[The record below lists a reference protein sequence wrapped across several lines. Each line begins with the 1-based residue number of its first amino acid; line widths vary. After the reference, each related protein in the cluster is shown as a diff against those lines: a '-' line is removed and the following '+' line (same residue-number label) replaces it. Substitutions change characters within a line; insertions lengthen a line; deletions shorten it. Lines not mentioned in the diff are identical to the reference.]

1 MNAALPFSSSWTRN
15 WQKPDYSWCSLDVI
29 KPSAVGKNVPG
40 HDILILIVWPLPQ
53 ELIFP
58 YLWIQQTSFW
68 RVFWE
73 SRCLR
78 FGLTTPHYHV
88 GQRGFR
94 AHESTW
100 SGPLPQAAVAVFCL
114 PRTSELLSLIALH
127 GRKHR
132 YVGRKVGGMLDAY
145 MEGGRKHSE
154 IIKVQNLDR
163 IEGPWSCHPLI
174 WKLHLFHKGLFFGSC
189 VSGLKSPIVAFLFC
203 SFEPLR
209 PFFPLNK
216 SQILFDQLSPD

>member
-1 MNAALPFSSSWTRN
+1 M
-15 WQKPDYSWCSLDVI
+15 
-29 KPSAVGKNVPG
+29 
-40 HDILILIVWPLPQ
+40 
-53 ELIFP
+53 
-58 YLWIQQTSFW
+58 
-68 RVFWE
+68 
-73 SRCLR
+73 
-78 FGLTTPHYHV
+78 

-174 WKLHLFHKGLFFGSC
+174 
-189 VSGLKSPIVAFLFC
+189 
-203 SFEPLR
+203 
-209 PFFPLNK
+209 
-216 SQILFDQLSPD
+216 